1 MKTYDET
8 FERVMAERDSY
19 MLKRKKTIKCA
30 ALGSTALVAVALC
43 VFTATRAGNTGM
55 INKKSADN
63 NSEAAIVSDD
73 SKYTVP
79 ELLSQEIT
87 SYFNLDRDTERT
99 EENGTHKAKDESTTL
114 PATVKQDKDGDYD
127 SLEETATAAPATST
141 RADSNANITTTR
153 PATEKAIIEAET
165 AVSSEYKY
173 HINSG
178 KYKNYVAGKVIDKDK
193 VGEKAGSVTV
203 TAGWE
208 GPGAV
213 AEGNT
218 AKETLSADVYY
229 IKGVSDDVAVCL
241 KFKDK
246 GDALTTTHYYVV
258 INPEADSSA
267 VSDYVIGGSAPSTV
281 QTPANGDYVIE
292 TTKGYTVME

>member
-19 MLKRKKTIKCA
+19 MLKRKKTIKCV
-30 ALGSTALVAVALC
+30 ALSSTALVAVALC

-55 INKKSADN
+55 INKKSADEY
-63 NSEAAIVSDD
+63 SEAAIVSDD
-73 SKYTVP
+73 SEYTVP

-87 SYFNLDRDTERT
+87 SYFNFDRDTERT
-99 EENGTHKAKDESTTL
+99 EENGTLKAKDETTTL
-114 PATVKQDKDGDYD
+114 PATVKQDKNGDYD
-127 SLEETATAAPATST
+127 SLEETATAAPATSART
-141 RADSNANITTTR
+141 DSNANITTTR
-153 PATEKAIIEAET
+153 PATANAVTEET
-165 AVSSEYKY
+165 ALHSEYKY
-173 HINSG
+173 HIDSG

-193 VGEKAGSVTV
+193 VGKKAGSVTV

-229 IKGVSDDVAVCL
+229 IKGVPDDVAVCL

-246 GDALTTTHYYVV
+246 GDSLTTTHYYVV

-267 VSDYVIGGSAPSTV
+267 VSDYVIGGSAPSTA

>member
-30 ALGSTALVAVALC
+30 VLSSTALVAVALC
-43 VFTATRAGNTGM
+43 VFTAIRAGNTGM
-55 INKKSADN
+55 INKKSADDY
-63 NSEAAIVSDD
+63 SEAAIVSDD
-73 SKYTVP
+73 YEYTIP

-99 EENGTHKAKDESTTL
+99 EEDGTLKAKDESTTL

-127 SLEETATAAPATST
+127 SLEETATAAPATSART
-141 RADSNANITTTR
+141 DSNANITTTR
-153 PATEKAIIEAET
+153 PATANAVTEET
-165 AVSSEYKY
+165 ALHSEYKY

-178 KYKNYVAGKVIDKDK
+178 KYKNYVAGKVIEKEK
-193 VGEKAGSVTV
+193 VGEKVGSVTV

-241 KFKDK
+241 KFKNK
-246 GDALTTTHYYVV
+246 GDSLTTTHYYVV
-258 INPEADSSA
+258 INPEADYTP
-267 VSDYVIGGSAPSTV
+267 VREYVIGASNPQIQDPDCG
-281 QTPANGDYVIE
+281 GDEFVTE

>member
-55 INKKSADN
+55 INKKPADN
-63 NSEAAIVSDD
+63 YSEAAIVSDD
-73 SKYTVP
+73 SEYTVP

-99 EENGTHKAKDESTTL
+99 EENVTLKAKDESTTF
-114 PATVKQDKDGDYD
+114 PATLKQDKNGDYD
-127 SLEETATAAPATST
+127 SLGETATAAPATST
-141 RADSNANITTTR
+141 RADSNANITTTG
-153 PATEKAIIEAET
+153 PATAKAVTEAET

-173 HINSG
+173 HISSG

-213 AEGNT
+213 AEGNA

>member
-30 ALGSTALVAVALC
+30 VLSSTALVAVALC
-43 VFTATRAGNTGM
+43 VFTAIRAGNTGM

-63 NSEAAIVSDD
+63 YSEAAIVSDD
-73 SKYTVP
+73 YEYTIP

-99 EENGTHKAKDESTTL
+99 EEDGTLKAKDESTTL

-127 SLEETATAAPATST
+127 SLEETATAAPATSART
-141 RADSNANITTTR
+141 DSNANITTTR
-153 PATEKAIIEAET
+153 PATANAVTEET
-165 AVSSEYKY
+165 ALHSEYKY

-178 KYKNYVAGKVIDKDK
+178 KYKNYVAGKVIEKEK
-193 VGEKAGSVTV
+193 VGEKVGSVTV

-246 GDALTTTHYYVV
+246 GDSLTTTHYYW
-258 INPEADSSA
+258 S
-267 VSDYVIGGSAPSTV
+267 V
-281 QTPANGDYVIE
+281 QSPNSRSRLRRR
-292 TTKGYTVME
+292 